1 MLACIII
8 KTILTIIIDSIEL
21 LFIWGFCLV
30 TVTVLIYGLSYLS
43 ELGFQKMP
51 VRHIQIEAI
60 DDLDEVEA
68 DDPENPD
75 PVNDLDPPP
84 LRLRPRRL
92 CKLMQFLHQSPPPAD
107 LLCPA
112 LQLPLKLIRRRSYR
126 IRHHPMIPM
135 IRR

>member
-1 MLACIII
+1 MQDIQMLTCIII

-68 DDPENPD
+68 ED
-75 PVNDLDPPP
+75 PVNDLDSHPHPHP
-84 LRLRPRRL
+84 LRLAPPPRVQGGPAAHRPRG
-92 CKLMQFLHQSPPPAD
+92 PPHTEQAGPTED
-107 LLCPA
+107 PC
-112 LQLPLKLIRRRSYR
+112 
-126 IRHHPMIPM
+126 HCH
-135 IRR
+135 

>member
-8 KTILTIIIDSIEL
+8 KTILTVIIDTIEL

-51 VRHIQIEAI
+51 VRHIRIEAD

-68 DDPENPD
+68 EDSDDPQ
-75 PVNDLDPPP
+75 PVNDLDSHP
-84 LRLRPRRL
+84 LRLAPPPPRVQGGPATHRPRG
-92 CKLMQFLHQSPPPAD
+92 PPHTEQAGPTED
-107 LLCPA
+107 PC
-112 LQLPLKLIRRRSYR
+112 
-126 IRHHPMIPM
+126 HCH
-135 IRR
+135 

>member
-8 KTILTIIIDSIEL
+8 KTILTVIIDSIEL
-21 LFIWGFCLV
+21 LFIWGFCIV

-75 PVNDLDPPP
+75 PVNDLDPHPHPHP
-84 LRLRPRRL
+84 LRLAPPPPRVQGGPATHRPRG
-92 CKLMQFLHQSPPPAD
+92 PPHTGQAGPTED
-107 LLCPA
+107 PC
-112 LQLPLKLIRRRSYR
+112 
-126 IRHHPMIPM
+126 HCH
-135 IRR
+135 

>member
-8 KTILTIIIDSIEL
+8 KTILTVIIDSIEL

-68 DDPENPD
+68 ED
-75 PVNDLDPPP
+75 PVNDLDSHP
-84 LRLRPRRL
+84 LRLAPPPPRVQGGPATHRPRG
-92 CKLMQFLHQSPPPAD
+92 PPHIEQAGPIED
-107 LLCPA
+107 PCH
-112 LQLPLKLIRRRSYR
+112 Y
-126 IRHHPMIPM
+126 H
-135 IRR
+135 